1 MGLINIFKPLITSLL
16 AVSMI
21 NLNSINNFFLWK
33 KNRECWESNLGQ
45 LGPEES
51 TPTIAGCPTCV
62 LMYGRYCHFC
72 RYFNVCSVFRIG
84 DFFRRLTSK
93 RNFFREKVEKN
104 CFGKKFFLM
113 IILFFPAKSLEPV
126 RDVSYIFSASRDT
139 FFSSWYRLELSIAR
153 GQSRGPDKKHLTGL

>member
-1 MGLINIFKPLITSLL
+1 MGLIKIFKPLITSLL

-21 NLNSINNFFLWK
+21 NLNNINIFFLWK
-33 KNRECWESNLGQ
+33 NIGNAGNQTWGSWVQKQVCQPLWD
-45 LGPEES
+45 
-51 TPTIAGCPTCV
+51 TPPCF
-62 LMYGRYCHFC
+62 LMFGRYCYFC

-139 FFSSWYRLELSIAR
+139 FILSDTDLSLA
-153 GQSRGPDKKHLTGL
+153 